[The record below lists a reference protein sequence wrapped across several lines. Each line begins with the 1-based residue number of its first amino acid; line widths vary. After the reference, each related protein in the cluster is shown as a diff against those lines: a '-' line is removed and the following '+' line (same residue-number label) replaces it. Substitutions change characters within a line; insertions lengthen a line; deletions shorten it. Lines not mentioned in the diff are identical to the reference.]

1 MTATAHNPAYTA
13 AAQARD
19 LVKTYGAGE
28 AAVRPLN
35 GLSIDIEAARF
46 TAIMGPSGSGKS
58 TLMHVLAG
66 LDVPDSGRV
75 SIGRRD
81 LTSLSEKQL
90 TRVRREHVGF
100 IFQAFNLV
108 PAMTAEENILLPSK
122 LAKKTVDRAFHDRI
136 VELLGL
142 RPRLH
147 HRPFE
152 LSGGQQQRV
161 AVARALVTRPD
172 IIFADE
178 PTGNLDSATGTEVLD
193 LLRAAV
199 DEFGQTVV
207 MVTHDVSAAA
217 RADRVVLLADGR
229 IAGDL
234 IRPDVQT
241 LSRAMLEVTR

>member
-1 MTATAHNPAYTA
+1 MTTTATPRPFAA
-13 AAQARD
+13 AAQCRD
-19 LVKTYGAGE
+19 LTKTYGEGDAS
-28 AAVRPLN
+28 VRPLN
-35 GLSIDIEAARF
+35 GLSLDIEAARF

-66 LDVPDSGRV
+66 LDSPDSGSV
-75 SIGRRD
+75 HLGRKD

-90 TRVRREHVGF
+90 TRVRRKHVGF

-108 PAMTAEENILLPSK
+108 PAMTAAENILLPSK
-122 LAKKTVDRAFHDRI
+122 LAKTKVDRQFHDRI

-142 RPRLH
+142 RDRLK

-161 AVARALVTRPD
+161 AVARALVSRPD

-178 PTGNLDSATGTEVLD
+178 PTGNLDQATGHEVLD

-199 DEFGQTVV
+199 DEFSQTVV
-207 MVTHDVSAAA
+207 MVTHDVNAAA
-217 RADRVVLLADGR
+217 RADRVILLADGR
-229 IAGDL
+229 IAGD
-234 IRPDVQT
+234 IVDPDVEG